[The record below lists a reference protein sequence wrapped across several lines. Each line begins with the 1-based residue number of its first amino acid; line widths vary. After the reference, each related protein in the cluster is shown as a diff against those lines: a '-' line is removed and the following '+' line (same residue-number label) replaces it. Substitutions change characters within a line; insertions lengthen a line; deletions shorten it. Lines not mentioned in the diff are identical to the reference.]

1 MIEFILNGK
10 SIKVAKEDVGAFLKG
25 NPDARPKDPR
35 EFDADE
41 YDIKKKM
48 KEREQEQQVN
58 LESPG
63 KSQEAGQPQLPTM
76 IKTEDT
82 ESSSE
87 STSSDLVEY
96 DLNDKLVKV
105 NKQDVEAFEKG
116 NPDAIAIP
124 EEKQNWLTEVLGDN
138 RSTRLVNEYVN
149 AVHQGLSEG
158 SEIDTAYKYFVKGK
172 DMSQEEFDDLIKN
185 YRELEKSGQS
195 ELLMQ
200 HHKRY
205 GELVEE
211 NGAVLG
217 FMKAWAENPETM
229 LIANAQSNALILGS
243 AWDNKLR
250 TAAGGAGGYLSA
262 KGINK
267 LLTKIPGGKGKMLGA
282 GWTAL
287 TGAYATTS
295 YANEAAM
302 TTLELVQEQY
312 DIAYENQGKQWA
324 DTTDEERLE
333 WYVRVANDEVLY
345 DDLTNRAHKRGL
357 SIAMIDGFTGLTVGA
372 ITKGV
377 TSKMA
382 RSRFSGATALA
393 GIATTAA
400 VETGGGMVSEY
411 VGQKA
416 AGQETNM
423 YEILMEGVADKT
435 FTSAKIAKTVF
446 TGGKNPKYTVNGEA
460 LNGREFDRVLRILDD
475 EAFIMAD
482 IKIENSPKVEQA
494 VTDRINA
501 VLVDQTIDSRISDVN
516 DRAELIKLKTRYE
529 QIKDTSNKI
538 ELAQV
543 ETKIQEI
550 TNKYANSEVDIDVQN
565 RKDAIAF
572 ALEGKIMDRYNSNL
586 QFAKKNASLY
596 GLEVDDTLTQDQIR
610 EQYGEEAA
618 GSDGFIVGNKI
629 IVNKAVAAETG
640 AVNVANHELLHGILR
655 KYMVDNPDAFVNI
668 REQLK
673 SQIGEKQWQY
683 VEDRVTA
690 NYSKAYMQANPDE
703 WITLT
708 SDAIAAGEITY
719 SESVF
724 RPLADFIV
732 PILRS
737 LGFKKIKFNTGKDV
751 FNFLKEYQRSIQKG
765 KLSEGIVDATADPN
779 VQVTDDIKFS
789 RSNTQGVLD
798 RFGGDARK
806 MIRETLSKTKTG
818 EPIDM
823 AKGDTAFFDSEFGQE
838 IMPIVNRITQRL
850 YDPISPNAKR
860 NVTKDQYKNSLI
872 SMAGTL
878 VTNEF
883 NAENLGPGQTIDD
896 FISNRLN
903 LRAESLAEQLGIES
917 AEVTSKQD
925 RIDDVYAGEQRQ
937 RQIEDTTQPESAFDT
952 KDLSIAKQVQ
962 DKKGLFDVVPK
973 GEFVKKIFKF
983 DKATVSTPVRNLLK
997 DINYDTDSLYEDVAA
1012 DMVAQVDPKAG
1023 VRTDVKPTGMLYAP
1037 FEIISKTHFGV
1048 DPKSIMATQQT
1059 LGKPESIS
1067 ARTKIV
1073 DAIKRTKSAKGLS
1086 PVKRVISSVLP
1097 KVNFNPKSEKSIGI
1111 NTKLLTELYVD
1122 GNMRVPNLAGKALN
1136 VDRMADTD
1144 ILRVFGI
1151 NPDLSLMPYNRTYDG
1166 AVKGFVKQASAF
1178 AINQETR
1185 DIVGLQDAT
1194 IGIGR
1199 PEMTFSKSSKILDIR
1214 SLFELETKGIDKLF
1228 SAFAMDPT
1236 FNLRTENGRE
1246 QFIQAIENSLLPLMP
1261 RNFWFGPDSTV
1272 FTASN
1277 KAYGLSLSTT
1287 DGKRKNANNEYKYP
1301 EQAKAYND
1309 LRNRLKEL
1317 RNLPD
1322 ESFGQPIDGVTDFSI
1337 SAYSTIFKDD
1347 ATIRTNI
1354 KNGKIE
1360 EWNNKVAA
1368 IHRAMW
1374 TRFNEAIR
1382 NDNTENKIVTRT
1394 IGTYLKL
1401 TANDTGHWHKLG
1413 AQFTGHSP
1421 KLNKYRDS
1429 KGNIKQGK
1437 YEYEHA
1443 MPATAAYLYLME
1455 SALNSVSNFDAAYN
1469 KIIDNYKL
1477 IALDKA
1483 MDVKL
1488 VKAKLQRRMPKGW
1501 KVTDFWW
1508 QRYLN
1513 EVVGEIDGGIP
1524 ANSIIM
1530 LDGKTMGQTFSV
1542 DRFGRTNKVKHK
1554 TTPKQQ
1560 KYSLSS
1566 KKAVLNSFN
1575 QIAENAKKMNEA
1587 MRADLEKRGYT
1598 FVDKTE
1604 PIKTT
1609 FEKIVENRKT
1619 QNDII
1624 QADLEARGYKFS
1636 KGMSTFDFDETLIID
1651 GENFVVATDPNTGE
1665 TQDVKSG
1672 DWPLLGP
1679 ELADQGYTF
1688 NFDDFVNV
1696 RGGVDGPLL
1705 QKMKNQIAKYG
1716 SKNVFILT
1724 ARPQTA
1730 DTAIHGWLKSKGID
1744 IPFKNITGL
1753 GDGRG
1758 EAKAQWMLDKFA
1770 EGYNDMYF
1778 VDDALPNVEAV
1789 KKVLDQLDIKSKVVQ
1804 AKIKFS
1810 KTASEN
1816 FNTILE
1822 ESQGTNRSR
1831 TFSQA
1836 QARRMG
1842 KNKGWWRIFVP
1853 PSAEDFK
1860 GLLYRFLGTG
1870 RQGDM
1875 HMKYFKIKLLD
1886 PFAKGIRAWNIYKQE
1901 MVNEYKQLRKDM
1913 PYVVEI
1919 MNHQVE
1925 DTGFTVDDA
1934 IRVYLWDKN
1943 GHDIPGL
1950 DYDTEQMLVDY
1961 VNGEPDVKAF
1971 ADTLSNIT
1979 KTQQGYVS
1987 AGNNWSLG
1995 SIATD
2000 LNRVVD
2006 KIGRKEFLSE
2016 YLANAEAIFTPEN
2029 MAKIEAL
2036 YGTNF
2041 RSALENIMERM
2052 ERGGNRKISS
2062 DKNVNRMYNWINGSI
2077 GAIMFFNMRS
2087 ALLQTIS
2094 TVNFINWSD
2103 NNIFKASAAF
2113 ANQPQFWSDFATL
2126 FNSPQLK
2133 QRRKGI
2139 QIDVSASELS
2149 KAFSDGKG
2157 TPQSVISWLLE
2168 KGFTPTQIADSFAI
2182 SFGGASFYR
2191 NRMKTYLNQ
2200 GLSEFDANEKAMLD
2214 FQEIAEETQQSS
2226 REDLISGQQAGP
2238 LGRLILAFQN
2248 VTMQYTRLTKKAIG
2262 DLVNRR
2268 GDTKT
2273 NISKIL
2279 YYGMV
2284 QNIVF
2289 AALQNALMFFIWG
2302 GDQEELEDKTQR
2314 TLNSA
2319 LDSFLRG
2326 SGIFGAV
2333 VSTVKNTIIQHNKQ
2347 KDKDWGREDG
2357 RTLLE
2362 IVNISPPIGSKLRKI
2377 YNAIKTEQY
2386 NKGVSEEIGFRV
2398 ENPELYKWA
2407 SVIEALTNIP
2417 TQRLVK
2423 KANNIEE
2430 AFTGDHEVWQRIH
2443 LALGWSTWQLGI
2455 EDEELEQAKK
2465 DAKSRSSSSN
2475 KKNKKEEKVERVRC
2489 SAMKKSGGRCKNKT
2503 KNKSGKCYAHQ

>member
-1 MIEFILNGK
+1 MQEFIINGR
-10 SIKVAKEDVGAFLKG
+10 SIKVRPEDIQDFLKG
-25 NPDARPKDPR
+25 NPGARPKDPR
-35 EFDADE
+35 EFDKDE
-41 YDIKKKM
+41 FDYLKKVEEKQ
-48 KEREQEQQVN
+48 KEQKIS
-58 LESPG
+58 ESPG
-63 KSQEAGQPQLPTM
+63 KSQEASQPQVNQLPSM
-76 IKTEDT
+76 VRVEDT

-87 STSSDLVEY
+87 DTSSDLVKY
-96 DLNDKLVKV
+96 TINDKVIKV
-105 NKQDVEAFEKG
+105 RPEDRGDFEKG
-116 NPDAIAIP
+116 NPDAIVMP
-124 EEKQNWLTEVLGDN
+124 EQEKPNFIKASFGDN
-138 RSTRLVNEYVN
+138 RETGFATELWQSI
-149 AVHQGLSEG
+149 AGGWQQGWD
-158 SEIDTAYKYFVKGK
+158 IDEAQKYFRFGDKMSEEDVKK
-172 DMSQEEFDDLIKN
+172 MVETYRLLEEQGQPESLMAHN
-185 YRELEKSGQS
+185 ERYRELIEDEGKPIVVAFAQ
-195 ELLMQ
+195 
-200 HHKRY
+200 
-205 GELVEE
+205 
-211 NGAVLG
+211 
-217 FMKAWAENPETM
+217 AWFENPEAM
-229 LIANAQSNALILGS
+229 IMASAQSQAMILGS
-243 AWDNKLR
+243 AIDNWER
-250 TAAGGAGGYLSA
+250 TVAAGGGGAFLAKNSKTIQKALNFMGA
-262 KGINK
+262 KGK
-267 LLTKIPGGKGKMLGA
+267 LAKGFYGGLLSIYGVTSA
-282 GWTAL
+282 ANETAL
-287 TGAYATTS
+287 T
-295 YANEAAM
+295 
-302 TTLELVQEQY
+302 TLDLVREQY
-312 DIAYENQGKQWA
+312 DIANEPQGKTFA
-324 DTTDEERLE
+324 DLTNQERVD
-333 WYVRVANDEVLY
+333 WYIKVANNEVLY
-345 DDLTNRAHKRGL
+345 EDLTNRALKRGV
-357 SIAMIDGFTGLTVGA
+357 SIGMIDAFTGITSLGLGGA
-372 ITKGV
+372 
-377 TSKMA
+377 A
-382 RSRFSGATALA
+382 RSTVATTRLSRLA
-393 GIATTAA
+393 PAAGVVTTAA
-400 VETGGGMVSEY
+400 AETTGGMVSEY

-416 AGQETNM
+416 AGQTIDP
-423 YEILMEGVADKT
+423 YEILVEGFADKSLT
-435 FTSAKIAKTVF
+435 AIKTVGAIASG
-446 TGGKNPKYTVNGEA
+446 TPKYTINGET
-460 LNGREFDRVLRILDD
+460 LNGREFDRALRLMDD
-475 EAFIMAD
+475 EAFIRAD
-482 IKIENSPKVEQA
+482 IKVKNSPTVQKLVS
-494 VTDRINA
+494 DRTNA
-501 VLVDQTIDSRISDVN
+501 VLVDQTVDSRVSDIN
-516 DRAELIKLKTRYE
+516 DRAELIKLKTRQQ
-529 QIKDTSNKI
+529 QIKDSNNKI
-538 ELAQV
+538 ELAQI
-543 ETKIQEI
+543 EAKIQEI
-550 TNKYANSEVDIDVQN
+550 TNKYANSEVDINVQG

-572 ALEGKIMDRYNSNL
+572 ALEGKILDRYNSNL
-586 QFAKKNASLY
+586 RFAQKNASLY
-596 GLEVDDTLTQDQIR
+596 GLEIDDTLTQDQIR
-610 EQYGEEAA
+610 ETYGEEAA
-618 GSDGFIVGNKI
+618 NADGFIDGRRIIINK
-629 IVNKAVAAETG
+629 KVALERR
-640 AVNVANHELLHGILR
+640 AVNVASHELLHGILR
-655 KYMVDNPDAFVNI
+655 KAMVDNPNQFANV

-673 SQIGEKQWQY
+673 AQIGEKQWQS
-683 VEDRVTA
+683 VEDRATQ
-690 NYSKAYMQANPDE
+690 NYSEAYMQANPDE

-708 SDAIAAGEITY
+708 SDAIANGQITY
-719 SESVF
+719 NKGVF
-724 RPLADFIV
+724 QAIGNFIT
-732 PILRS
+732 PILRRF
-737 LGFKKIKFNTGKDV
+737 GFAKIKFNTGRDV
-751 FNFLKEYQRSIQKG
+751 FNFLKEYNESIKKG
-765 KLSEGIVDATADPN
+765 ELSQGIIDATVDPN
-779 VQVTDDIKFS
+779 VDTAAPVSEELVFS
-789 RSNTQGVLD
+789 KSNVQGILD
-798 RFGGDARK
+798 RFGGNNRQ
-806 MIRETLSKTKTG
+806 MVRETLSKTETG
-818 EPIDM
+818 EPINM
-823 AKGDTAFFDSEFGQE
+823 AKGDTAFFDSEFGKE

-860 NVTKDQYKNSLI
+860 NVTRDQYKNSLI
-872 SMAGTL
+872 SMAGSL
-878 VTNEF
+878 VADEF
-883 NAENLGPGQTIDD
+883 KAENLGPNQTIDD

-903 LRAESLAEQLGIES
+903 LRAERLAEQLGIET
-917 AEVTSKQD
+917 AEVTAKQD
-925 RIDDVYAGEQRQ
+925 RIDDTYAGEQRQ
-937 RQIEDTTQPESAFDT
+937 RQVEDTTQPESAFET
-952 KDLSIAKQVQ
+952 KDLSIQKQVQ
-962 DKKGLFDVVPK
+962 DKKGLFDAVPK

-1023 VRTDVKPTGMLYAP
+1023 VRTDVKPTGVLYAP

-1151 NPDLSLMPYNRTYDG
+1151 NPDLSLMPWKRTYDG

-1199 PEMTFSKSSKILDIR
+1199 PEIMYSKSSKILDIR

-1261 RNFWFGPDSTV
+1261 RDFWFGPDSTV

-1277 KAYGLSLSTT
+1277 KAYGLSMS
-1287 DGKRKNANNEYKYP
+1287 KP
-1301 EQAKAYND
+1301 EEAAIYND

-1337 SAYSTIFKDD
+1337 SAYSTIFKND
-1347 ATIRTNI
+1347 ATIRANI
-1354 KNGKIE
+1354 KNGNIKK
-1360 EWNNKVAA
+1360 WNNKVAA
-1368 IHRAMW
+1368 IHKAMW

-1382 NDNTENKIVTRT
+1382 NDNTENKVVTRT

-1413 AQFTGHSP
+1413 AQFAGHSP

-1455 SALNSVSNFDAAYN
+1455 SALNSISNFDVAYN

-1477 IALDKA
+1477 IALDKS
-1483 MDVKL
+1483 MDVKI

-1530 LDGKTMGQTFSV
+1530 LDGRTMGQTFGV

-1554 TTPKQQ
+1554 TTPKQ
-1560 KYSLSS
+1560 KRYSLSS

-1587 MRADLEKRGYT
+1587 MQADLEKRGYT

-1609 FEKIVENRKT
+1609 FEKIVENRKA

-1651 GENFVVATDPNTGE
+1651 GENFVVATNPNTGE
-1665 TQDVKSG
+1665 TQNVKSG

-1705 QKMKNQIAKYG
+1705 QKMRNQINKYG
-1716 SKNVFILT
+1716 PKNVFVLT
-1724 ARPQTA
+1724 ARPQTS
-1730 DTAIHGWLKSKGID
+1730 DTAIHGWLKSKGIN
-1744 IPFKNITGL
+1744 IPLKNVTGL

-1758 EAKAQWMLDKFA
+1758 DAKAQWMLDKFA

-1778 VDDALPNVEAV
+1778 VDDALPNVQAV
-1789 KKVLDQLDIKSKVVQ
+1789 KTVLDQLDIKSKVVQ

-1822 ESQGTNRSR
+1822 ESQGTSRER

-1836 QARRMG
+1836 QAKRMG
-1842 KNKGWWRIFVP
+1842 KNKGWWRLFVP

-1870 RQGDM
+1870 RQGEM
-1875 HMKYFKIKLLD
+1875 HMKFFKIKLLD

-1901 MVNEYKQLRKDM
+1901 MVNEYKQLRASM
-1913 PYVVEI
+1913 PGVTEI
-1919 MNHQVE
+1919 MKYEVE

-1943 GHDIPGL
+1943 GFDIPGL
-1950 DYDTEQMLVDY
+1950 DNATKQTLIDY
-1961 VNGEPDVKAF
+1961 VNGEPDVMYF
-1971 ADTLSNIT
+1971 ANTLSDIT
-1979 KTQQGYVS
+1979 KTQQGYV
-1987 AGNNWSLG
+1987 APGNNWSLG
-1995 SIATD
+1995 SISTD
-2000 LNRVVD
+2000 LNSVVN
-2006 KIGRKEFLSE
+2006 KIGRKEFLAE

-2029 MAKIEAL
+2029 MNKIEAL

-2041 RSALENIMERM
+2041 RKALENIMERM

-2062 DKNVNRMYNWINGSI
+2062 DRNVNRMYSWINGSI

-2113 ANQPQFWSDFATL
+2113 ANQPQFWSDFAML

-2149 KAFSDGKG
+2149 RAFANGRG
-2157 TPQSVISWLLE
+2157 TAQDVISWLLE

-2191 NRMKTYLNQ
+2191 NRMNTYLKQ
-2200 GLSEFDANEKAMLD
+2200 GFSEFQANEKAMLD

-2248 VTMQYTRLTKKAIG
+2248 VTMQYTRLTKKAIS

-2284 QNIVF
+2284 QNLVF
-2289 AALQNALMFFIWG
+2289 AALQNALAFFIWG
-2302 GDQEELEDKTQR
+2302 EDEEELEDKTTR

-2319 LDSFLRG
+2319 LDSLLRG

-2333 VSTVKNTIIQHNKQ
+2333 VSTIKNTVIQHNIQ
-2347 KDKDWGREDG
+2347 KDKGWGRDDG
-2357 RTLLE
+2357 YTLLE
-2362 IVNISPPIGSKLRKI
+2362 ITNLSPPIGSKLRKI
-2377 YNAIKTEQY
+2377 YSAIKTEQY
-2386 NKGVSEEIGFRV
+2386 NKGVSEEIGFRI
-2398 ENPELYKWA
+2398 ENPQLYKWA
-2407 SVIEALTNIP
+2407 SYIEAATNIP

-2423 KANNIEE
+2423 KANNLEE
-2430 AFTGDHEVWQRIH
+2430 AFTGNHEMWQRIH

-2455 EDEELEQAKK
+2455 KDEELEQAKK
-2465 DAKSRSSSSN
+2465 DAKARTSRDKSKD
-2475 KKNKKEEKVERVRC
+2475 KKTKDVQRVRC
-2489 SAMKKSGGRCKNKT
+2489 SAIKKSGGRCKNMT